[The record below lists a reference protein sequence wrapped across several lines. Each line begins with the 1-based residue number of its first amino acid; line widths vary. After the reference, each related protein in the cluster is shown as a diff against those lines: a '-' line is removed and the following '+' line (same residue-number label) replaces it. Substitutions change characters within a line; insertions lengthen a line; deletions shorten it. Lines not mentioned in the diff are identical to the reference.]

1 MSSYRFKWWLSDNL
15 SNIVLVLS
23 LVISLLIMA
32 AVGAQ
37 SMVTTMDNSICLA
50 HGYREAK
57 ITMDFK
63 GYCIKTV
70 NQTDVVVPIGELNG
84 R

>member
-1 MSSYRFKWWLSDNL
+1 M
-15 SNIVLVLS
+15 VVLS
-23 LVISLLIMA
+23 LVILLLIIA
-32 AVGAQ
+32 IAGVQ
-37 SMVTTMDNSICLA
+37 SVVTTVDNSICLA